1 MKNTIPLILAVLL
14 GLAAVF
20 AVSRLVS
27 RNGAEEVGKINVLVA
42 NKNLSAGQ
50 EVGEGDFGVIDI
62 PRSAY
67 ISHQHVRAENQ
78 NLVAG
83 QKLVRDVARGGFI
96 LLDDVISGGG
106 GISDEMTRGE
116 WVVPVHFAD
125 STLVASLRDADEISI
140 VMVAQDLVA
149 SGKKDEEGNEI
160 PVRVQTARVLFP
172 MVRVLRKTQDGILV
186 SLDPKEA
193 QRLLMA
199 QLSSPLYPMLRKRGD
214 SSHRSVQASVG
225 VTAADLSE
233 KALVARDKSSSSK

>member
-1 MKNTIPLILAVLL
+1 MAVLL

-20 AVSRLVS
+20 AVSRFVA
-27 RNGAEEVGKINVLVA
+27 RNVGEEVTKISVLVA

-50 EVGEGDFGVIDI
+50 ELGEDDVGATEI

-67 ISHQHVRAENQ
+67 ISHQHVRAENK

-83 QKLVRDVARGGFI
+83 QKLVRDVARGGFV
-96 LLDDVISGGG
+96 LLDDVISGFGG
-106 GISDEMTRGE
+106 LSDEVTRGE

-125 STLVASLRDADEISI
+125 STLVEALQPGDEIAV
-140 VMVAQDLVA
+140 VMVAQDLKA
-149 SGKKDEEGNEI
+149 TGRRDEEGND
-160 PVRVQTARVLFP
+160 VASRVQTSRVLFP
-172 MVRVLRKTQDGILV
+172 LVRVLRRSEDGILV

-199 QLSSPLYPMLRKRGD
+199 QLTSPLYPMLRRRGD
-214 SSHRSVQASVG
+214 SSHRGVQASAG

-233 KALVARDKSSSSK
+233 GALVARDKESLSKTR